1 MSSFMD
7 PVFQPL
13 VIDDELLLAIYE
25 LELST
30 APRQNQ
36 PPRARPRTALDGVPR
51 PSWRCPE
58 AENDSRTSQSS
69 VRRIGPA
76 KVHSRSPPIDREPD
90 GKP

>member
-1 MSSFMD
+1 MSSFID
-7 PVFQPL
+7 QVFPPL

-30 APRQNQ
+30 APRRYQ

-58 AENDSRTSQSS
+58 GTNDSRARKSS
-69 VRRIGPA
+69 VRRVGP
-76 KVHSRSPPIDREPD
+76 VRVYSRSPPIDREPD
-90 GKP
+90 